1 MGQFASVVVFS
12 LALGHGLWA
21 VPVFAD
27 PQEPLLRPGSLLA
40 GAADPV
46 EVNGLRLFTVAK
58 PIAEAPVPSDLDA
71 SAAAPAHQPPSTD
84 ALRVSVGLGYLQGAD
99 WGAEIRA
106 DGAVAGAQV
115 QLNSLFTQGPAGLL
129 FEQGSLVLFNPD
141 AGWRVEAGDM
151 FSDLR
156 GASRGVRVGW
166 RAAGARRPTLSVD
179 GPAPGAVYRR
189 TVLSYRD
196 QIVVRSQTLL
206 DAELASDKSYF
217 LRSRLT
223 LGRVDVEASY
233 RHGTTAFPVRDQ
245 SLFAGFEMGHGIHL
259 TGGVIHGDDAGEPSD
274 WRTVALHVPISR
286 FFDLTLDRTYA
297 AANQTVNTASG
308 AMFGVTA
315 GNLRLFDRYQRGE
328 VNLAQPG
335 LVATLERQQLQSMAS
350 YAPHRRL
357 SFVLQLATQW
367 SATGQAESWEELQ
380 TTITIA
386 RGTMLQ
392 TVTSVPQLLDAQRL
406 QVRFTQALPSGFALV
421 AEYGRLSA
429 FQDLVNT
436 LDRSRLKV
444 MLRKGWT
451 VATPAA
457 GGEVRGRVADQTGRA
472 VAGARVTLGEYTADT
487 DAVGG
492 YAFKHLPRGNY
503 DLALDA
509 GFLPADYAWD
519 GREVRLAVTPS
530 SHEDAN
536 LLVAPL
542 NVIHGR
548 VYADRN
554 KNGRFDV
561 GEGVAGAVIL
571 LDDQVT
577 VTDSQGAY
585 SFYNLP
591 PGSYLLRLDRE
602 RLPTAYEPTGST
614 DLTVA
619 LADDR
624 PVTGADF
631 LVQPKVKPIIWREII
646 K

>member
-1 MGQFASVVVFS
+1 MGRFASVVVFS
-12 LALGHGLWA
+12 LTLGSGLCA
-21 VPVFAD
+21 VPVFAG
-27 PQEPLLRPGSLLA
+27 PQEPASGPGALA
-40 GAADPV
+40 VAADAPAV
-46 EVNGLRLFTVAK
+46 IGLRLFTIAK
-58 PIAEAPVPSDLDA
+58 PTPAKETQPDGDN
-71 SAAAPAHQPPSTD
+71 SAAARAHQPPSTD
-84 ALRVSVGLGYLQGAD
+84 ALRVSVGVGYLQGAD
-99 WGAEIRA
+99 WGAEIKA

-115 QLNSLFTQGPAGLL
+115 QLNSLFTQGAAGML
-129 FEQGSLVLFNPD
+129 FDQGSLVLFNPD

-156 GASRGVRVGW
+156 GASRGVLVGW
-166 RAAGARRPTLSVD
+166 HAAGSRRPTLSVD

-189 TVLSYRD
+189 TVVSYRD

-217 LRSRLT
+217 LKSRLT
-223 LGRVDVEASY
+223 VGHLNVEASY
-233 RHGTTAFPVRDQ
+233 RRGTTAFPVRDR
-245 SLFAGFEMGHGIHL
+245 SVFAGFQMGHGINL
-259 TGGVIHGDDAGEPSD
+259 TGGVIHGDDAGQPSD
-274 WRTVALHVPISR
+274 WRTVALHVPMSR
-286 FFDLTLDRTYA
+286 YFDLTLDRTYA

-308 AMFGVTA
+308 AMFGITA

-328 VNLAQPG
+328 VDLAQPG
-335 LVATLERQQLQSMAS
+335 LSARLDRQQLQSMAS
-350 YAPHRRL
+350 YAPDRRV

-367 SATGQAESWEELQ
+367 SETGQSESWEELQ
-380 TTITIA
+380 TTIKIA
-386 RGTMLQ
+386 RGTTLQ
-392 TVTSVPQLLDAQRL
+392 TVTSVPQLFDTQRL
-406 QVRFTQALPSGFALV
+406 QVRFTQALPSGFAVV

-436 LDRSRLKV
+436 LDRSRLRV

-472 VAGARVTLGEYTADT
+472 VAGARVKLGEFTADT
-487 DAVGG
+487 DAVGV
-492 YAFKHLPRGNY
+492 YAFKHVPRGSY

-519 GREVRLAVTPS
+519 GREVQLAVTPS
-530 SHEDAN
+530 SHEHAD

-542 NVIHGR
+542 NAIHGR

-561 GEGVAGAVIL
+561 GEGVAGAVVHL
-571 LDDQVT
+571 NDQVT

-591 PGSYLLRLDRE
+591 PGPYLLRLDRE
-602 RLPTAYEPTGST
+602 RLPTSFELTGST

-619 LADDR
+619 LGDDR

-631 LVQPKVKPIIWREII
+631 LVQPRVKPIIWREII